1 MNTVEAIKDIV
12 GSSGWVDGEQL
23 LERAVDFW
31 NNSPTLALGL
41 VRPATTQQL
50 ADILALC
57 NKVGQPVIV
66 EGGRTNLVR
75 ATHGDASTLL
85 ISLERFNDIGEPD
98 PQALIIEVGAGA
110 IIENIQ
116 QTCSAAGLRFG
127 LDFGARGSAT
137 IGGALSTNAGG
148 FQALR
153 YGVARDQVL
162 GLEAVLADG
171 SVLSHLTSYSKDN
184 TGYDLK
190 HLFIGSEGTLGV
202 ITRAIVKLHPQPTS
216 SNTALLAFETYEQV
230 IEALSVLRRSLN
242 GGLSAYELMWR
253 EFFEFN
259 VDALLSGRAPLS
271 TEYPYYA
278 LCEVEGFLPG
288 TDTETFEAMVH
299 ELFERN
305 LVVDAVIANS
315 QRQRAELW
323 RIREEFEAEIKVF
336 TSMIDFDVSLP
347 LQKIGTF
354 SEQVRSTLNARFP
367 ENLGLHVLAHLGDGN
382 VHVTTGLPQAQR
394 KDELK
399 DCVYQIIAE
408 NGGSISAEH
417 GIGLAKKDH
426 LHYSRTASELAAMKL
441 MKKALD
447 PTNIL
452 NPGKVITL

>member
-1 MNTVEAIKDIV
+1 MSIVDALKNIV
-12 GSSGWVDGEQL
+12 GNSGWVDGEEL
-23 LERAVDFW
+23 LGRPVDFW
-31 NNSPTLALGL
+31 NNNPTLALGL
-41 VRPATTQQL
+41 VKPATTEQL
-50 ADILALC
+50 AEILALC
-57 NKVGQPVIV
+57 NSVGQPVIV
-66 EGGRTNLVR
+66 EGGRTNLVG
-75 ATHGDASTLL
+75 ATQGDASTLL
-85 ISLERFNDIGEPD
+85 ISLERFSHIGQPD
-98 PQALIIEVGAGA
+98 PQALNVEVGAGA

-230 IEALSVLRRSLN
+230 IEALAVLRRSLN

-259 VDALLSGRAPLS
+259 VDALLPGRAPLS
-271 TEYPYYA
+271 TEYPYYV
-278 LCEVEGFLPG
+278 LCEVEGFLPE
-288 TDTETFEAMVH
+288 TDTQTFETLVQ
-299 ELFERN
+299 ELFEQS

-323 RIREEFEAEIKVF
+323 RIREEFEAEINAF
-336 TSMIDFDVSLP
+336 TAMIDFDVSLP
-347 LQKIGTF
+347 LQKIGAF
-354 SEQVRSTLNARFP
+354 AEQVRCTLDARFP
-367 ENLGLHVLAHLGDGN
+367 EHLGLHVLAHLGDGN
-382 VHVTTGLPQAQR
+382 VHVTTGLPDAQR
-394 KDELK
+394 KEELK
-399 DCVYQIIAE
+399 DCIYQIIAD

-417 GIGLAKKDH
+417 GVGLAKKEH
-426 LHYSRTASELAAMKL
+426 LHYSRTASELATMKR

-447 PTNIL
+447 PSNIL